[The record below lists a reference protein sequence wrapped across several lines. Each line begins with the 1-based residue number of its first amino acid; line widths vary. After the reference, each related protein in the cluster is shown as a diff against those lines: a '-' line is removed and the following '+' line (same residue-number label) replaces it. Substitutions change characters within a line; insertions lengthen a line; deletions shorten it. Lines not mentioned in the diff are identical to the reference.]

1 MVIKGKFFAL
11 PWSCFSFNIAKI
23 DTIIAPTWMMVVKAY
38 PDERPT
44 NRNNPSVKIM
54 IKNFDKRTGF
64 ILINSIR
71 KKRITKA
78 SENNSQTYD

>member
-1 MVIKGKFFAL
+1 
-11 PWSCFSFNIAKI
+11 
-23 DTIIAPTWMMVVKAY
+23 MMVVKAY
-38 PDERPT
+38 PDERST
-44 NRNNPSVKIM
+44 NKNNPSVKIM

-64 ILINSIR
+64 ILISSIR